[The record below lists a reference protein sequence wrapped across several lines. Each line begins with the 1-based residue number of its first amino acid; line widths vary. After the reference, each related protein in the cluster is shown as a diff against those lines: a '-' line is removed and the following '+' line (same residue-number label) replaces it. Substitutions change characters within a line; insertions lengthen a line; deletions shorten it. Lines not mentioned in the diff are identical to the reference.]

1 MAVTRSQRTPPEPN
15 TNEIVDVPVG
25 QLLLDPENPR
35 LAWRVDGDSQDELL
49 KILWTEMAVD
59 EVAWSIAENGF
70 FRSEPLFVIIKNPQ
84 EKDREKRRYIVIE
97 GNRRLAAVLLLR
109 DKKLREKVRAID
121 LPDVDAEKLALLD
134 QIPVI
139 IYPSRVSLW
148 ATVGF
153 RHINGIKPWDSFS
166 KAKYVSEVCE
176 DHNIPLKEIATK
188 IGDRHATVK
197 RLYRGY
203 KILEQAESQGVFEK
217 EDRAR
222 NRFYFSH
229 LYTAADQKEFQ
240 DFLGINSET
249 SLQPNPVPPSKLKEL
264 GELMT
269 WLYGRKSAE
278 IEPVVRTQNPD
289 LNILREV
296 ISKQESLSALRS
308 GYSLERSQAIA
319 LGDKRRFRDAL
330 TSAKVELQNA
340 KATVTTGYEG
350 EHDLYTIIEDIMLY
364 AETIRDEMETKIEP
378 RGVERG
384 RIKPSNRPRRG

>member
-1 MAVTRSQRTPPEPN
+1 MAVTRSQQMPPEPN
-15 TNEIVDVPVG
+15 PNEIVEVPVE
-25 QLLLDPENPR
+25 QLLLDSENPR
-35 LAWRVDGDSQDELL
+35 LAWRVNGESQDDLV

-70 FRSEPLFVIIKNPQ
+70 FRSEPLLVIIQNPQ
-84 EKDREKRRYIVIE
+84 EKDWKKRRYIVVE
-97 GNRRLAAVLLLR
+97 GNRRLAAVLLLC
-109 DKKLREKVRAID
+109 DKKLRGKVRATD
-121 LPDVDAEKLALLD
+121 LPDIDTNKIALLH
-134 QIPVI
+134 QLPVI
-139 IYPSRVSLW
+139 IYQSRASLL
-148 ATVGF
+148 ATIGF

-203 KILEQAESQGVFEK
+203 KILEQAESQGVFDK
-217 EDRAR
+217 EDRSR

-229 LYTAADQKEFQ
+229 LYTAVDQKEFQ
-240 DFLGINSET
+240 DFLGIDPDT
-249 SLQPNPVPPSKLKEL
+249 SLQPNPVPPSKLNEL

-269 WLYGRKSAE
+269 WLYGRKSDE

-308 GYSLERSQAIA
+308 GYSLERSHAIA

-340 KATVTTGYEG
+340 KATVTTGYDG
-350 EHDLYTIIEDIMLY
+350 EQDLYTTIEDIMLY
-364 AETIRDEMETKIEP
+364 AETIHDEMETKIAP
-378 RGVERG
+378 RGGERG
-384 RIKPSNRPRRG
+384 RSKTSNRPRRG

>member
-319 LGDKRRFRDAL
+319 LGCLKTPFLGSIFCPVFGPANI
-330 TSAKVELQNA
+330 AYNA
-340 KATVTTGYEG
+340 CFYW
-350 EHDLYTIIEDIMLY
+350 
-364 AETIRDEMETKIEP
+364 
-378 RGVERG
+378 
-384 RIKPSNRPRRG
+384 N

>member
-1 MAVTRSQRTPPEPN
+1 MAVTRSQQTPPEPN
-15 TNEIVDVPVG
+15 PNEIVDVPVE
-25 QLLLDPENPR
+25 QLLLDSENPR
-35 LAWRVDGDSQDELL
+35 LAWRVDGNSQEDLV

-70 FRSEPLFVIIKNPQ
+70 FRSEPLLVIIKNPK
-84 EKDREKRRYIVIE
+84 EKGRKKRRYIVVE
-97 GNRRLAAVLLLR
+97 GNRRLAAVLLLC
-109 DKKLREKVRAID
+109 DKRLREKVRAID
-121 LPDVDAEKLALLD
+121 LPDIDTDKTALLNRL
-134 QIPVI
+134 PVI
-139 IYPSRVSLW
+139 IYPNRASLW
-148 ATVGF
+148 ATIGF

-166 KAKYVSEVCE
+166 KAKYVAEVCKE
-176 DHNIPLKEIATK
+176 HNISLKEIATK

-203 KILEQAESQGVFEK
+203 KILEQAESQGVFDK
-217 EDRAR
+217 EDRAH

-240 DFLGINSET
+240 DFLDIDPTT

-296 ISKQESLSALRS
+296 ISKPEALSALRS

-340 KATVTTGYEG
+340 KATVT
-350 EHDLYTIIEDIMLY
+350 
-364 AETIRDEMETKIEP
+364 
-378 RGVERG
+378 
-384 RIKPSNRPRRG
+384 